1 MLGDLIELVRRP
13 FTALQTID
21 SRRPLPSGLIAL
33 VFSVTLPAL
42 VSEIAAFGPF
52 RPPANL
58 GSLPSLTAQGADLYA
73 RWTYQHRFLLP
84 IYGIAIS
91 LALWILAAG
100 LIHLIARTLGGQGDF
115 PGYLKVVG
123 YVALVGLVVLPIE
136 LLDAL
141 LKLQGNARLELSIG
155 QLSGLLGIAIFLWQ
169 NLLLVYGAR
178 THYRIST
185 ERAVAAVIGPM
196 GAVVVLILML
206 LILSVVLLIVSQGSL
221 GS

>member
-1 MLGDLIELVRRP
+1 MVGDLIELVRRP

-21 SRRPLPSGLIAL
+21 SRRPMPSGIIAL
-33 VFSVTLPAL
+33 VLSVALPAL

-52 RPPANL
+52 RSPANL

-73 RWTYQHRFLLP
+73 RWTYQQRFVLP

-91 LALWILAAG
+91 LALWILAAA

-115 PGYLKVVG
+115 AGYLKIVG
-123 YVALVGLVVLPIE
+123 YVALVGLVVLPFE

-185 ERAVAAVIGPM
+185 ERAVAAVIGPI
-196 GAVVVLILML
+196 GAVVVLILL
-206 LILSVVLLIVSQGSL
+206 LIILSVVLLIVSQGSL
-221 GS
+221 